1 MLKALWLKFLLA
13 ATVWAALVML
23 AALLGL
29 L

>member
-13 ATVWAALVML
+13 ATVWAVLVML